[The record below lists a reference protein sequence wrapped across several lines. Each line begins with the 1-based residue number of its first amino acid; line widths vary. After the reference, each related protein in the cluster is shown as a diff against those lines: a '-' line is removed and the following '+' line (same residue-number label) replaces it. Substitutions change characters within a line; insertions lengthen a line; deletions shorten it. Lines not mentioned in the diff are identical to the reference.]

1 MIRKNSITYWVLF
14 LALVGLSSCATTKK
28 VAQKAPE
35 KKVAQDTTHVT
46 ADQEREFQYLLIEGL
61 KQKALGNLDKAIPI
75 FSRCLEIDPSS
86 STAMFE
92 LANIHIAKGDF
103 TSAML
108 LLEKAVA
115 NNPENEYY
123 HLMLARV
130 YQQNKQFD
138 KAADQYGQLAI
149 LVPGNDDYKYYHA
162 SLLAQAGKY
171 EDALKAF
178 DVLQQSTGPLE
189 QIAVAKQQLYLK
201 MGKKKEAFDEI
212 EGLIKTN
219 PKDTRYYG
227 LLADMYLADG
237 DSAKALE
244 NYHKILQI
252 EPDNGFVQI
261 SLANYYREN
270 GKPDK
275 AYNHLLM
282 AFKNPNLDV
291 DTKIQMYVMIVQK
304 DNRKVTDEQE
314 LELLKAMM
322 NANMDDE
329 RPRAMYVDYL
339 VQQNKI
345 EKARDQMRIVVG
357 MNKDNIRYWQRL
369 LFLDNNLQ
377 DWKAMYTDG
386 DDALKYFP
394 SQPLLYVMKAV
405 GALQMEKYQDVISI
419 LDKGQQYVGDNNQ
432 LSSQF
437 YMYRAEALYKMKDLK
452 KSYAM
457 FNKVVQLDPTNY
469 TAMNNYAYYLS
480 LRSDSLQLAEKLSG
494 KVVQANPDNATFLD
508 TYAWV
513 LFKKKDYNLAKFYM
527 ESAIRNDKDKNAVL
541 LEHYGDILYFMGE
554 KDKALENWKKSVE
567 MGNDSPTLKEKIK
580 KKTYIEEN
588 PN

>member
-1 MIRKNSITYWVLF
+1 MIRKISITYWVLF

-28 VAQKAPE
+28 VAQKAPVNQ
-35 KKVAQDTTHVT
+35 VAQETTQVT
-46 ADQEREFQYLLIEGL
+46 KDQEREFQYLLIEGL

-123 HLMLARV
+123 HLMLAQV

-138 KAADQYGQLAI
+138 KAADQYGQLA
-149 LVPGNDDYKYYHA
+149 LLFPDNDDYKYYHA

-178 DVLQQSTGPLE
+178 DVLQQAMGPLE
-189 QIAVAKQQLYLK
+189 QIAVAKQQIYLK
-201 MGKKKEAFDEI
+201 MGKKKEAYDEI
-212 EGLIKTN
+212 KGLIKTN
-219 PKDTRYYG
+219 PTDTRYYG

-237 DSAKALE
+237 DSTKALE
-244 NYHKILQI
+244 NYQEILKIDPQ
-252 EPDNGFVQI
+252 NGFVQI

-270 GKPDK
+270 GKDAE
-275 AYNHLLM
+275 AYKHLLL
-282 AFKNPNLDV
+282 AFQNPNLDM
-291 DTKIQMYVMIVQK
+291 DTKIQMYVMLVQP
-304 DNRKVTDEQE
+304 DSRKVSDAQE
-314 LELLKAMM
+314 LELLNAMM
-322 NANMDDE
+322 KSSGDDE

-339 VQQNKI
+339 VQKNDI
-345 EKARDQMRIVVG
+345 AKARDEMRIVVG
-357 MNKDNIRYWQRL
+357 MNKDNIQYWQRL
-369 LFLDNNLQ
+369 LFLDNSLQ

-386 DDALKYFP
+386 DAALKFFP
-394 SQPLLYVMKAV
+394 SQPILYIMKAV
-405 GALQMEKYQDVISI
+405 GALQLEKYQDVIST
-419 LDKGQQYVGDNNQ
+419 LDAGQQYVGDNSQ
-432 LSSQF
+432 VSSQF
-437 YMYRAEALYKMKDLK
+437 YMYRAEALYKLK
-452 KSYAM
+452 KLKEAYAM
-457 FNKVVQLDPTNY
+457 FNKVVELDPTNY

-513 LFKKKDYNLAKFYM
+513 LFKKKDYKLAKFYI
-527 ESAIRNDKDKNAVL
+527 ESAIRNDNDKNPVL
-541 LEHYGDILYFMGE
+541 LEHYGDILYFLGE
-554 KDKALENWKKSVE
+554 KDEAMENWEKSE
-567 MGNDSPTLKEKIK
+567 KLGNDSPTLKEKIE
-580 KKTYIEEN
+580 KKTYIEEK

>member
-46 ADQEREFQYLLIEGL
+46 KNQEREFQYLLIEGL

-212 EGLIKTN
+212 KGLIKTN

-227 LLADMYLADG
+227 LLADMYLAEG

-261 SLANYYREN
+261 SLANYYRES

-304 DNRKVTDEQE
+304 DDRKVSDEQE
-314 LELLKAMM
+314 LQLLKAMM

-329 RPRAMYVDYL
+329 RPRAMYVEYL
-339 VQQNKI
+339 VQHNEI

-405 GALQMEKYQDVISI
+405 GALQMEKYKDVISI

-513 LFKKKDYNLAKFYM
+513 LFKQKDYKLAKFYM
-527 ESAIRNDKDKNAVL
+527 ESAIRNDNGKNPVL
-541 LEHYGDILYFMGE
+541 FEHYGDILYYLDE
-554 KDKALENWKKSVE
+554 KDKALENWKKSEE

>member
-14 LALVGLSSCATTKK
+14 LALIGLSSCAATKK
-28 VAQKAPE
+28 VAVKIPE
-35 KKVAQDTTHVT
+35 KQVAQETTQVT
-46 ADQEREFQYLLIEGL
+46 KDQEREFEYLFIEGL
-61 KQKALGNLDKAIPI
+61 KQKSLGNIEKAIPI

-86 STAMFE
+86 SAAMFE
-92 LANIHIAKGDF
+92 LANIHVAKGDF

-138 KAADQYGQLAI
+138 KAAEQYGQLAI
-149 LVPGNDDYKYYHA
+149 LFPDNNDYKYYHA

-171 EDALKAF
+171 EDALNAF
-178 DVLQQSTGPLE
+178 NVLQQATGPLE

-201 MGKKKEAFDEI
+201 MGKKKEAYDEI
-212 EGLIKTN
+212 KGLIKTN

-237 DSAKALE
+237 DSTKALE
-244 NYHKILQI
+244 NYNEILKIN
-252 EPDNGFVQI
+252 PDDGFVQI
-261 SLANYYREN
+261 SLANFYRES
-270 GKPDK
+270 GKPDE
-275 AYNHLLM
+275 AYNHLVL
-282 AFKNPNLDV
+282 AFKNSNLDV
-291 DTKIQMYVMIVQK
+291 DTKIQMYVMLIQAN
-304 DNRKVTDEQE
+304 NRKVTDAQE

-322 NANMDDE
+322 NANADDE

-339 VQQNKI
+339 VQHN
-345 EKARDQMRIVVG
+345 ELAKARDEMRIVVG
-357 MNKDNIRYWQRL
+357 MNKDNIQYWQRL
-369 LFLDNNLQ
+369 LFIDNNLQ

-386 DDALKYFP
+386 DAALKFFP
-394 SQPLLYVMKAV
+394 SQPLIYVMKAV
-405 GALQMEKYQDVISI
+405 GALQLQKYEDVITI
-419 LDKGQQYVGDNNQ
+419 LDQGQQYVGDNNQ

-437 YMYRAEALYKMKDLK
+437 YMYRAEALYKLK
-452 KSYAM
+452 KLKEAYAM
-457 FNKVVQLDPTNY
+457 FDKVVELDPTNY

-513 LFKKKDYNLAKFYM
+513 LFKKKDYKLAQFYM
-527 ESAIRNDKDKNAVL
+527 ESAIRNDSDKNPVL
-541 LEHYGDILYFMGE
+541 LEHYGDILYFLDE
-554 KDKALENWKKSVE
+554 KDKAMENWKKSEE
-567 MGNDSPTLKEKIK
+567 MGNDSPTLKEKIEK
-580 KKTYIEEN
+580 QTYIEEKSN
-588 PN
+588 